1 MRTTV
6 PDPRNIDLYTAQS
19 RVPEEGSPRAAV
31 TDKRFAAKIA
41 RSAKQTKRI
50 EHPLSDSPLRAS
62 RAWRES
68 SCFREREEPAAD
80 MRRECCAD
88 YAARRESMNT
98 LRLRPSRFAA

>member
-50 EHPLSDSPLRAS
+50 EHPLSDSPLASFACLARVFLLS
-62 RAWRES
+62 RA
-68 SCFREREEPAAD
+68 
-80 MRRECCAD
+80 
-88 YAARRESMNT
+88 
-98 LRLRPSRFAA
+98 